1 MDFNQSSNVILVI
14 MGYINPHESWVRKMA
29 RYGRGIDTFLT
40 PAGHAHDDEFGRS
53 PQRRPTSRSRNEASA
68 KSLAQDVFI
77 TDAWLNKTP

>member
-1 MDFNQSSNVILVI
+1 MMDFNQSSNMFQCKSGNYGL
-14 MGYINPHESWVRKMA
+14 HKSSWKL
-29 RYGRGIDTFLT
+29 GRGIDTFLT

-77 TDAWLNKTP
+77 TDAWLNKTL